1 MRYGLEEWL
10 ARGTEKAVKPP
21 KAPRKLSLGE
31 ETLAQCL
38 TAKGI
43 KFEREVLLTEGRM
56 FKLDFVLR
64 NKLAVEIDGGNFN
77 GGHSRGK
84 AYEQFCRKIN
94 LANSLGWTVYRFT
107 VAMVVSGEAINTILA
122 ALGMETK

>member
-1 MRYGLEEWL
+1 MKIP
-10 ARGTEKAVKPP
+10 AEK
-21 KAPRKLSLGE
+21 SLGE
-31 ETLAQCL
+31 ETLAL
-38 TAKGI
+38 HLKAHKIGFNREVVFAKGH
-43 KFEREVLLTEGRM
+43 KFKFDFEIVPPGRRETFG
-56 FKLDFVLR
+56 
-64 NKLAVEIDGGNFN
+64 VEIDGGNFN

-107 VAMVVSGEAINTILA
+107 TAMVVSGEAINTILA

>member
-1 MRYGLEEWL
+1 
-10 ARGTEKAVKPP
+10 VKLPAKKSP
-21 KAPRKLSLGE
+21 GE
-31 ETLAQCL
+31 ETLAL
-38 TAKGI
+38 HLKAHKIG
-43 KFEREVLLTEGRM
+43 FEREVS
-56 FKLDFVLR
+56 FVKR
-64 NKLAVEIDGGNFN
+64 PQIQVRFRDCSSEPKTFAVEIDGGNFN

-107 VAMVVSGEAINTILA
+107 TAMVVSGEAINTILA

>member
-1 MRYGLEEWL
+1 
-10 ARGTEKAVKPP
+10 VKLPAKKSP
-21 KAPRKLSLGE
+21 GE
-31 ETLAQCL
+31 ETLAL
-38 TAKGI
+38 HLKAHKIGY
-43 KFEREVLLTEGRM
+43 EREFPFVEGRK
-56 FKLDFVLR
+56 FKFDFALWTVEP
-64 NKLAVEIDGGNFN
+64 KIAVEIDGGNFN

-107 VAMVVSGEAINTILA
+107 TAMVVSGEAINTILA